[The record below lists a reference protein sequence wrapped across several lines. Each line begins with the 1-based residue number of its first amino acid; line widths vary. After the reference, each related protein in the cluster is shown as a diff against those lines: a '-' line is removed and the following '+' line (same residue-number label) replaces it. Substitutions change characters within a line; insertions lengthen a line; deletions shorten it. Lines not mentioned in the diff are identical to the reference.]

1 MLLVNALPYDIISYE
16 RSSQNYI
23 PIELYKNSIREFTI
37 NATNNDNGEIEG
49 LADWIMVIEFIQKK
63 TFNYE
68 YKIFKILKEIYL
80 WVAMSL
86 INRI

>member
-1 MLLVNALPYDIISYE
+1 
-16 RSSQNYI
+16 
-23 PIELYKNSIREFTI
+23 
-37 NATNNDNGEIEG
+37 

-80 WVAMSL
+80 WMAMSL